1 VRLEAVLSPI
11 SRFYRQYVLK
21 YYTRILIIGLASL
34 VVSISTALPA
44 GIMKYIVDKVLFEK
58 SAHYLF
64 MISIGL
70 IVLFIIKGV
79 FYYIQ
84 NYYTAYIGQ
93 SVLRQLRNDI
103 YSHINRLPIGYFEE
117 KQTGHIMARIT
128 SDVVLLQ
135 NLIDSSIGVAS
146 DILTVAGLVGWIIYI
161 HYQLAFLA
169 FLVIPF
175 IGFIVSKFSRRVRNI
190 TRTLQNKVGDIT
202 SILNE
207 KISGIR
213 TVKSFS
219 NESVENERFAVETEE
234 NFKIAMK
241 HNKLLAM
248 ILPVI
253 EFLNTTGIVIVLSV
267 GGYFVIKPDPGLT
280 PGELI
285 SFLTA
290 LGMLFTPIKRL
301 TSATNYYQQA
311 YVCISR
317 IYEIF
322 DERPEDENDHKSVVL
337 PEIKGK
343 IDFRAVN
350 FKYAKSEG
358 GLFDFNLKVKP
369 GAITAIVGPS
379 GSGKTTMMNLLM
391 RFYKLDSGAIEID
404 GINIEN
410 VKLKSLRSQIGIVP
424 QDSVLFSGTIFDNIL
439 YGNYSASG
447 KDVIE
452 AAKMANAHEFIEKFP
467 LGFDTKVGEHGV
479 KLSGGQR
486 QRISIARAILR
497 NPKILI
503 LDEATSALD
512 AESET
517 LVKEALDR
525 LMQGRTTFIIAHRL
539 STIKN
544 AHEIIVLE
552 KGKLSQR
559 GTHEQ
564 LIEVNGVYQKLY
576 QTYFEKEPAVIGN
589 ITKQA

>member
-1 VRLEAVLSPI
+1 MTPLS
-11 SRFYRQYVLK
+11 RVYRQYVLK
-21 YYTRILIIGLASL
+21 YYSRILIIGLSSL

-44 GIMKYIVDKVLFEK
+44 GIMKYVVDKVLFEK
-58 SAHYLF
+58 SSYYLF
-64 MISIGL
+64 LISVGL
-70 IVLFIIKGV
+70 VVLFIVKGI

-103 YSHINRLPIGYFEE
+103 YAHINRLPISYFEE

-135 NLIDSSIGVAS
+135 NLIDASIGIAS
-146 DILTVAGLVGWIIYI
+146 DILTVAGLIGWIVYI

-175 IGFIVSKFSRRVRNI
+175 IGFIVSKFSQRVRNI

-219 NESVENERFAVETEE
+219 NESVENDRFAIETEE
-234 NFKIAMK
+234 NFRIAMK

-248 ILPVI
+248 ILPII

-267 GGYFVIKPDPGLT
+267 GGYFVIKPNPGLT

-301 TSATNYYQQA
+301 TNATTYYQQA
-311 YVCISR
+311 YVCIGR

-322 DERPEDENDHKSVVL
+322 DERAEDENEENAAAL

-343 IDFRAVN
+343 IDFRDVN

-358 GLFDFNLKVKP
+358 GVFDFNLTVKP

-379 GSGKTTMMNLLM
+379 GSGKTTLMNLLL
-391 RFYKLDSGAIEID
+391 RFYKLESGAIEID
-404 GINIEN
+404 GVNING

-439 YGNYSASG
+439 YGNYGAS
-447 KDVIE
+447 KEEVVA
-452 AAKMANAHEFIEKFP
+452 AAKMANAHDFIEKFP

-517 LVKEALDR
+517 LVKDALDR

-552 KGKLSQR
+552 KGRLAQT
-559 GTHEQ
+559 GTHDQ
-564 LIEVNGVYQKLY
+564 LIDAGGVYRKLY
-576 QTYFEKEPAVIGN
+576 QTYFEKEPVASGN
-589 ITKQA
+589 TVVKQP

>member
-1 VRLEAVLSPI
+1 MTPLN
-11 SRFYRQYVLK
+11 RFYRQYVLK
-21 YYTRILIIGLASL
+21 YYSRILIIGLSSL

-44 GIMKYIVDKVLFEK
+44 GIMKYVVDKVLFEK
-58 SAHYLF
+58 SSYYLF
-64 MISIGL
+64 MISVGL
-70 IVLFIIKGV
+70 VVLFIVKGI

-103 YSHINRLPIGYFEE
+103 YAHINRLPISYFEE

-135 NLIDSSIGVAS
+135 NLIDASIGIAS
-146 DILTVAGLVGWIIYI
+146 DILTVAGLIGWIVYI

-175 IGFIVSKFSRRVRNI
+175 IGFIVSKFSQRVRNI

-234 NFKIAMK
+234 NFRIAMK

-248 ILPVI
+248 ILPII

-267 GGYFVIKPDPGLT
+267 GGYFVIKPNPGLT

-301 TSATNYYQQA
+301 TNATTYYQQA
-311 YVCISR
+311 YVCIGR

-322 DERPEDENDHKSVVL
+322 DERTEDENEENAADL

-343 IDFRAVN
+343 IEFRSVN

-358 GLFDFNLKVKP
+358 GVFDFNLTVRP

-379 GSGKTTMMNLLM
+379 GSGKTTLMNLLL
-391 RFYKLDSGAIEID
+391 RFYKLEQGAIEID
-404 GINIEN
+404 GVNING

-439 YGNYSASG
+439 YGNYGAS
-447 KDVIE
+447 KEDVVA
-452 AAKMANAHEFIEKFP
+452 AAKMANAHDFIEKFP

-517 LVKEALDR
+517 LVKDALDR

-552 KGKLSQR
+552 KGRLAQI
-559 GTHEQ
+559 GTHDQ
-564 LIEVNGVYQKLY
+564 LIDAGGVYRKLY
-576 QTYFEKEPAVIGN
+576 QTYFEKEPVASANTVV
-589 ITKQA
+589 KQP

>member
-1 VRLEAVLSPI
+1 MSPI
-11 SRFYRQYVLK
+11 TRFYRQYVLK
-21 YYTRILIIGLASL
+21 YYSRILVIGASSL

-44 GIMKYIVDKVLFEK
+44 GIMKYVVDKVLFEK
-58 SAHYLF
+58 SSYYLF
-64 MISIGL
+64 LISIGL
-70 IVLFIIKGV
+70 IALFIIKGI

-93 SVLRQLRNDI
+93 SVLKQLRNDI
-103 YSHINRLPIGYFEE
+103 YAHINRLPISYFEE

-135 NLIDSSIGVAS
+135 NLIDASIGIAS
-146 DILTVAGLVGWIIYI
+146 DILTVAGLIGWIIYI

-175 IGFIVSKFSRRVRNI
+175 IGFIVSKFSQRVRNI

-219 NESVENERFAVETEE
+219 NESVENARFEKETEE
-234 NFKIAMK
+234 NFRIAMK

-248 ILPVI
+248 ILPII
-253 EFLNTTGIVIVLSV
+253 EFLNTTGIVIVLGV
-267 GGYFVIKPDPGLT
+267 GGYFVIKPNPGLT

-301 TSATNYYQQA
+301 TNATNYYQQA
-311 YVCISR
+311 YVCIGR

-322 DERPEDENDHKSVVL
+322 DERPEDVGEENAPQL
-337 PEIKGK
+337 PEIKGR

-358 GLFDFNLKVKP
+358 GVFDFDLSVMP
-369 GAITAIVGPS
+369 GTITAIVGPS
-379 GSGKTTMMNLLM
+379 GSGKTTLMNLLL
-391 RFYKLDSGAIEID
+391 RFYRLDSGAIEID
-404 GINIEN
+404 GVDIAG
-410 VKLKSLRSQIGIVP
+410 VKLKSLRAQIGIVP

-439 YGNYSASG
+439 YGNYGATREA
-447 KDVIE
+447 VIT
-452 AAKMANAHEFIEKFP
+452 AAKMANAFDFIEKFP
-467 LGFDTKVGEHGV
+467 LGFDTRVGEHGV

-497 NPKILI
+497 DPKILI

-517 LVKEALDR
+517 LVKDALDR

-552 KGKLSQR
+552 KGRLAQR

-564 LIEVNGVYQKLY
+564 LIDAGGVYQKLY
-576 QTYFEKEPAVIGN
+576 QTYFEKEPVASGSLAR
-589 ITKQA
+589 Q

>member
-1 VRLEAVLSPI
+1 MTPL
-11 SRFYRQYVLK
+11 SRFYRQYVLN
-21 YYTRILIIGLASL
+21 YYSRILIIGVSSL
-34 VVSISTALPA
+34 IVSISTALPA
-44 GIMKYIVDKVLFEK
+44 GIMKYVVDKVLFEK
-58 SAHYLF
+58 SSYYLF

-70 IVLFIIKGV
+70 VVLFLVKGI

-103 YSHINRLPIGYFEE
+103 YAHINRLPISYFEE

-135 NLIDSSIGVAS
+135 NLIDASIGIAS
-146 DILTVAGLVGWIIYI
+146 DILTVAGLVGWIVYI

-175 IGFIVSKFSRRVRNI
+175 IGFIVSKFSQRVRNI

-219 NESVENERFAVETEE
+219 NESVENDRFAVETEE
-234 NFKIAMK
+234 NFRIAMK

-248 ILPVI
+248 ILPII

-267 GGYFVIKPDPGLT
+267 GGYFVIKPNPGLT

-301 TSATNYYQQA
+301 TNATTYYQQA
-311 YVCISR
+311 YVCIGR

-322 DERPEDENDHKSVVL
+322 DEPTEDENEENAAVL

-343 IDFRAVN
+343 IDFRSVN

-358 GLFDFNLKVKP
+358 GVFDFNLTVRP

-379 GSGKTTMMNLLM
+379 GSGKTTLMNLLL
-391 RFYKLDSGAIEID
+391 RFYKLEQGAIEID
-404 GINIEN
+404 GVNING

-439 YGNYSASG
+439 YGNYGAS
-447 KDVIE
+447 KEDVIT
-452 AAKMANAHEFIEKFP
+452 AAKMANAHDFIEKVP

-517 LVKEALDR
+517 LVKDALDR

-552 KGKLSQR
+552 KGRLAQI
-559 GTHEQ
+559 GTHDQ
-564 LIEVNGVYQKLY
+564 LIDAGGVYRKLY
-576 QTYFEKEPAVIGN
+576 QTYFEKEPVASGN
-589 ITKQA
+589 TVAK

>member
-1 VRLEAVLSPI
+1 MTPLN
-11 SRFYRQYVLK
+11 RFYRQYVLK
-21 YYTRILIIGLASL
+21 YYSRILIIGLSSL

-44 GIMKYIVDKVLFEK
+44 GIMKYVVDKVLFEK
-58 SAHYLF
+58 SSYYLF

-70 IVLFIIKGV
+70 VVLFIVKGI

-103 YSHINRLPIGYFEE
+103 YAHINRLPISYFEE

-135 NLIDSSIGVAS
+135 NLIDASIGIAS
-146 DILTVAGLVGWIIYI
+146 DILTVAGLVGWIVYI

-175 IGFIVSKFSRRVRNI
+175 IGFIVSKFSQRVRNI

-219 NESVENERFAVETEE
+219 NESVENDRFAVETEE
-234 NFKIAMK
+234 NFRIAMK

-248 ILPVI
+248 ILPII

-267 GGYFVIKPDPGLT
+267 GGYFVIKPNPGLT

-301 TSATNYYQQA
+301 TNATTYYQQA
-311 YVCISR
+311 YVCIGR

-322 DERPEDENDHKSVVL
+322 DEPTEDENEENAADL

-343 IDFRAVN
+343 IDFRSVN

-358 GLFDFNLKVKP
+358 GVFDFNLTVKP

-379 GSGKTTMMNLLM
+379 GSGKTTLMNLLL
-391 RFYKLDSGAIEID
+391 RFYKLEQGAIEID
-404 GINIEN
+404 GVNING

-439 YGNYSASG
+439 YGNYGAS
-447 KDVIE
+447 KEDVIT
-452 AAKMANAHEFIEKFP
+452 AAKMANAHDFIEKFP

-517 LVKEALDR
+517 LVKDALDR

-552 KGKLSQR
+552 KGRLAQI
-559 GTHEQ
+559 GTHDQ
-564 LIEVNGVYQKLY
+564 LIDAGGVYRKLY
-576 QTYFEKEPAVIGN
+576 QTYFEKEPVASGN
-589 ITKQA
+589 TVVKLP

>member
-1 VRLEAVLSPI
+1 LSPI
-11 SRFYRQYVLK
+11 KRFYKQYVLK
-21 YYTRILIIGLASL
+21 YYSRILVIALASL
-34 VVSISTALPA
+34 IVSISTALPA
-44 GIMKYIVDKVLFEK
+44 GIMKYVVDKVLFEK
-58 SAHYLF
+58 SSHYLF
-64 MISIGL
+64 LISLGL
-70 IVLFIIKGV
+70 ILLFIIKGV

-103 YSHINRLPIGYFEE
+103 YAHINRLPINYFEE

-135 NLIDSSIGVAS
+135 NLIDASIGVAS
-146 DILTVAGLVGWIIYI
+146 DILTVAGLIGWIIYI

-175 IGFIVSKFSRRVRNI
+175 IGFIVSRFSQRVRNI

-219 NESVENERFAVETEE
+219 NESIENDRFAVETEE

-248 ILPVI
+248 ILPII

-267 GGYFVIKPDPGLT
+267 GGYFVIKPNPGLT

-301 TSATNYYQQA
+301 TNATNYYQQA
-311 YVCISR
+311 AVCIGR

-322 DERPEDENDHKSVVL
+322 DERTEDENDNGSVVL
-337 PEIKGK
+337 PEIKGS
-343 IDFRAVN
+343 IEFRSLN

-358 GLFDFNLKVKP
+358 GVFDFNLSVEP

-379 GSGKTTMMNLLM
+379 GSGKTTLMNLLM
-391 RFYKLDSGAIEID
+391 RFYKLDSGSIEID
-404 GINIEN
+404 GVNIEK

-424 QDSVLFSGTIFDNIL
+424 QDSVLFSGTIYDNIL
-439 YGNYSASG
+439 YGNHSATKEQVMS
-447 KDVIE
+447 
-452 AAKMANAHEFIEKFP
+452 AARMANAYDFIEKFP
-467 LGFDTKVGEHGV
+467 LGFETRVGEHGV

-497 NPKILI
+497 DPKILI

-517 LVKEALDR
+517 LVKDALDR

-544 AHEIIVLE
+544 AHKIIVLE
-552 KGKLSQR
+552 KGRLAQL

-564 LIEVNGVYQKLY
+564 LIEINGVYQKLY
-576 QTYFEKEPAVIGN
+576 QTYFEKEPVAN
-589 ITKQA
+589 ATAA

>member
-1 VRLEAVLSPI
+1 
-11 SRFYRQYVLK
+11 
-21 YYTRILIIGLASL
+21 
-34 VVSISTALPA
+34 
-44 GIMKYIVDKVLFEK
+44 
-58 SAHYLF
+58 
-64 MISIGL
+64 
-70 IVLFIIKGV
+70 
-79 FYYIQ
+79 
-84 NYYTAYIGQ
+84 
-93 SVLRQLRNDI
+93 
-103 YSHINRLPIGYFEE
+103 
-117 KQTGHIMARIT
+117 
-128 SDVVLLQ
+128 
-135 NLIDSSIGVAS
+135 
-146 DILTVAGLVGWIIYI
+146 
-161 HYQLAFLA
+161 
-169 FLVIPF
+169 
-175 IGFIVSKFSRRVRNI
+175 VRNI

-219 NESVENERFAVETEE
+219 NESVENDRFAVETEE
-234 NFKIAMK
+234 NFRIAMK

-248 ILPVI
+248 ILPII

-267 GGYFVIKPDPGLT
+267 GGYFVIKPNPGLT

-301 TSATNYYQQA
+301 TNATTYYQQA
-311 YVCISR
+311 YVCIGR

-322 DERPEDENDHKSVVL
+322 DERTEDENEENSAEL

-343 IDFRAVN
+343 IDFRSVN

-358 GLFDFNLKVKP
+358 GVFDFNLTVKP

-379 GSGKTTMMNLLM
+379 GSGKTTLMNLLL
-391 RFYKLDSGAIEID
+391 RFYKLEQGAIEID
-404 GINIEN
+404 GVNING

-439 YGNYSASG
+439 YGNYGAS
-447 KDVIE
+447 KEDVIT
-452 AAKMANAHEFIEKFP
+452 AAKMANAHDFIEKFP

-517 LVKEALDR
+517 LVKDALDR

-552 KGKLSQR
+552 KGRLAQI
-559 GTHEQ
+559 GTHDQ
-564 LIEVNGVYQKLY
+564 LIDAGGVYRKLY
-576 QTYFEKEPAVIGN
+576 QTYFEKEPVASGN
-589 ITKQA
+589 TVVKLP